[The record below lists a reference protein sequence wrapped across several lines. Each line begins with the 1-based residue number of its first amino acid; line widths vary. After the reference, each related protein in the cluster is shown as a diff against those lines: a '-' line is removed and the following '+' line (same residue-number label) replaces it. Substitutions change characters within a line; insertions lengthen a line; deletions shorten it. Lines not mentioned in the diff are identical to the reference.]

1 MATANAKVLS
11 AATSKD
17 EALSWLMAGEITVE
31 DYKRWDASKTTQ
43 SALRCKVSEKGA
55 LSVYGLSAKWPVTLY
70 VGQWE
75 RLIEYIPQLVEF
87 AKANNAKLSRK
98 S

>member
-11 AATSKD
+11 PTTTKD

-31 DYKRWDASKTTQ
+31 DYKRWDVSKSQ

-55 LSVYGLSAKWPVTLY
+55 LSVYGLSAKWPTTLY
-70 VGQWE
+70 IGQWE
-75 RLIEYIPQLVEF
+75 RLIDYIPQLKQF
-87 AKANNAKLSRK
+87 AKDNAGKLSRK

>member
-1 MATANAKVLS
+1 MATANSKVLS
-11 AATSKD
+11 PTTSKD

-31 DYKRWDASKTTQ
+31 DYKRWDASKSTQ
-43 SALRCKVSEKGA
+43 SPLRCKVSEKGA
-55 LSVYGLSAKWPVTLY
+55 LSVYGLSAKWPTTLY
-70 VGQWE
+70 IGQWE
-75 RLIEYIPQLVEF
+75 RLIDYLPQLLEF